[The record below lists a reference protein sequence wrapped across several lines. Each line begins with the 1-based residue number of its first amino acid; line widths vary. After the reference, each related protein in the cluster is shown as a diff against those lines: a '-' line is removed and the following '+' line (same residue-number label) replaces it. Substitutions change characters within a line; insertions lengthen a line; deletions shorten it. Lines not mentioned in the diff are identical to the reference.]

1 MFLEYV
7 RILRPGDEVSG
18 QTFAVMGRMFA
29 IICIGLLLIYL
40 GYKLLGKLGAF
51 IVLLIEVFIFSYA
64 NGLIPFL

>member
-1 MFLEYV
+1 MSLEYL

-18 QTFAVMGRMFA
+18 QTFVVMGKVFV
-29 IICIGLLLIYL
+29 IICTGLLLIYF
-40 GYKLLGKLGAF
+40 GYKILGKLGAF